1 MIVDP
6 AIFEFWQAKY
16 TCKNPIER
24 RGIIVNEDTEE
35 AIVEIYFKPIQI
47 LPIPN
52 MGLFRFSCP
61 KTILCSR
68 KATMLELTQKIKIG
82 LSSYMFHVLKEKSMM
97 ITEVRLWKS
106 LINNLEEIE
115 ANVDKKFKNYTQ
127 VKIDAT
133 PIYYKEDDK
142 SKLIED

>member
-1 MIVDP
+1 
-6 AIFEFWQAKY
+6 
-16 TCKNPIER
+16 
-24 RGIIVNEDTEE
+24 
-35 AIVEIYFKPIQI
+35 
-47 LPIPN
+47 
-52 MGLFRFSCP
+52 
-61 KTILCSR
+61 
-68 KATMLELTQKIKIG
+68 MLELTQKIKIG
-82 LSSYMFHVLKEKSMM
+82 LSSYMFHVLKEKSLM